1 MRRKKSG
8 IRTLSEF
15 LVPWTGAVKYSLR
28 FRTRIRGL
36 GEMKGRVKLE
46 LLTSYTLE
54 EDPKEDGDG

>member
-1 MRRKKSG
+1 MKG
-8 IRTLSEF
+8 LRTR
-15 LVPWTGAVKYSLR
+15 VVKYTLR
-28 FRTRIRGL
+28 FRNRIRSL